1 MKIHLLVLLGL
12 CGLLSGCGGGSS
24 PKARSLQPLVI
35 TSSAPPSGTTG
46 TPYSGFALTASG
58 GVTPYIW
65 SWAPTSGST
74 LPPGLTFSNG
84 FISGTP
90 TTAGTYN
97 VVVTITDSHI
107 PAAQKSVS
115 YTIKITAGALVITS
129 GTPPAG
135 ITGEAYG
142 NGGFSLTASGGSAPY
157 SWNWAPAQGSSLPP
171 GLTLSNGLISGT
183 PTAAGTYN
191 VIVTVADSQSP
202 AAQTSTNYAITIARP
217 LPLQITS
224 GNPPGGTV
232 GNIYAF
238 HGCGPFPGPAQPC
251 GGFDLSASGGVTPYS
266 WSWVGAQ
273 GSSTPPGLHITSI
286 RWRTVCTRSGW
297 EICGTPTT
305 IGTYSVVVT
314 VSDSA
319 SPQNQVT
326 ANYSIVIKNPP
337 PPVINLVALPV
348 GVTNLPYSF
357 TFTVKRGFFPSPQ
370 PLTWS
375 ETGALP
381 PGLTLPTNGV
391 LSGTPTATGSYPI
404 TVTVMDG
411 LGQNSAPVDFTIV
424 IDAHGFK
431 ATTGSMSIARASHT
445 ATLLQ
450 NGRVLVA
457 GGVNT
462 SGDIISAEIY
472 DPNTQSFSPTNNMLH
487 LRPEHT
493 ATLLKDGRVLIAGGN
508 TNTAEIYT
516 PSSGAFVATGSMS
529 TSRSGHSATLLPD
542 GSVLIAGGDAAGTAE
557 LFNPSNA
564 TFTATSNMST
574 PRSHHTATLLNNG
587 LVLVTGGFGTNGS
600 LASAELYDPSSGH
613 FTTTGS
619 MAFTRTVH
627 AATLLNNN
635 TVLIT
640 GGVDSS
646 SNTVPIAAEIYN
658 PASSTFSNS
667 GNMVQGVFSHTATLL
682 PNGQVLVAGGI
693 VPNGVGV
700 FTAELYDPASGTFK
714 ETGSLTSPRY
724 EHTATLL
731 NDGTVLVVGG
741 RPDGGTVVNTAEL
754 YQ

>member
-12 CGLLSGCGGGSS
+12 CGLLSGCGGGSI
-24 PKARSLQPLVI
+24 QPLAI

-46 TPYSGFALTASG
+46 APYSGFALTASG
-58 GVTPYIW
+58 GVTPYTW
-65 SWAPTSGST
+65 NWAPTSGST

-90 TTAGTYN
+90 TTAGIYN
-97 VVVTITDSHI
+97 IAVTITDSHI
-107 PAAQKSVS
+107 PAAQKSAN

-135 ITGEAYG
+135 ITGEVYG
-142 NGGFSLTASGGSAPY
+142 SGGFSLTASGGSAPFI
-157 SWNWAPAQGSSLPP
+157 WGWAPAQGSTLPP
-171 GLTLSNGLISGT
+171 GLTLSNGVISGT
-183 PTAAGTYN
+183 PSAAGTYN

-202 AAQTSTNYAITIARP
+202 AAQTNTNYAITIAAP
-217 LPLQITS
+217 PPLQITS

-232 GNIYAF
+232 ANVYAF
-238 HGCGPFPGPAQPC
+238 HNCGGFPGPAQACP
-251 GGFDLSASGGVTPYS
+251 GFDLLASGGIAPYS

-273 GSSTPPGLHITSI
+273 GSSTPPGLRITSFRSQRI
-286 RWRTVCTRSGW
+286 CTRSSW

-305 IGTYSVVVT
+305 VGTYSVVVT
-314 VSDSA
+314 VTDSA
-319 SPQNQVT
+319 SPQNQVS

-337 PPVINLVALPV
+337 PPVINVVALPV
-348 GVTNLPYSF
+348 GAINQPYSF
-357 TFTVKRGFFPSPQ
+357 TFTVKRAFFPSPQ

-381 PGLTLPTNGV
+381 SGLTLATNGV
-391 LSGTPTATGSYPI
+391 LSGTPTVTGSFPV
-404 TVTVMDG
+404 TLTVMDG

-431 ATTGSMSIARASHT
+431 ATSGSMSTARASHT

-462 SGDIISAEIY
+462 FGDIITAEIY
-472 DPNTQSFSPTNNMLH
+472 DPNTQSFSLTNNMLH
-487 LRPEHT
+487 VRPNHT

-508 TNTAEIYT
+508 TNTAEIYN
-516 PSSGAFVATGSMS
+516 PNSGAFVATANMT
-529 TSRSGHSATLLPD
+529 TSRSGHSATLLSD
-542 GSVLIAGGDAAGTAE
+542 GTVLIAGGEATGTAE
-557 LFNPSNA
+557 IFNPTNGA
-564 TFTATSNMST
+564 FTATAGTMT
-574 PRSHHTATLLNNG
+574 TVRSDHTATLLNNG
-587 LVLVTGGFGTNGS
+587 LVLLTGGFGS
-600 LASAELYDPSSGH
+600 SSALASAELYDPSSGH
-613 FTTTGS
+613 FTATGS
-619 MAFTRTVH
+619 MAFTRTGQQ
-627 AATLLNNN
+627 ATVLNDN

-640 GGVDSS
+640 GGVDPNP
-646 SNTVPIAAEIYN
+646 NTVAVTAEIYN
-658 PASSTFSNS
+658 PSTGTFSTS

-700 FTAELYDPASGTFK
+700 FTAGLYDPLSKSFTQ
-714 ETGSLTSPRY
+714 TGSLVTPRY
-724 EHTATLL
+724 EHSAILL
-731 NDGTVLVVGG
+731 SDGTVLVVGG
-741 RPDGGTVVNTAEL
+741 RVDGGSVLNTAEI